1 MKTNAKEI
9 VKSFYNSDF
18 IKDASVV
25 EKFVHPDVTLIWN
38 SSTDGLSI
46 LNYDDLSDFFQ
57 EVRRNYADMRIEISH
72 LLQDENFVTIRY
84 KYYIRPVENPDEELG
99 IAHFITIWELK
110 DDKLYKGYQISQP
123 VTDKDDTQKSY
134 HRVKV

>member
-25 EKFVHPDVTLIWN
+25 ENYAHPELTLIWN
-38 SSTDGLSI
+38 STTDGLSI
-46 LNYDDLSDFFQ
+46 LNYDDLNDFFQ
-57 EVRRNYADMRIEISH
+57 DVRRNYADMRIEVSH
-72 LLQDENFVTIRY
+72 LLQDDNFITIRY
-84 KYYIRPVENPDEELG
+84 KYYIRTVENPDEELG
-99 IAHFITIWELK
+99 IAHFIAIWELK

>member
-18 IKDASVV
+18 IKDPSVI
-25 EKFVHPDVTLIWN
+25 ETFVHPEITLIWN
-38 SSTDGLSI
+38 STTDGLSI
-46 LNYDDLSDFFQ
+46 LNFDDLSDFFQ
-57 EVRRNYADMRIEISH
+57 EVRRSYVDMRIEVSH
-72 LLQDENFVTIRY
+72 LLQDDNFVTIRY
-84 KYYIRPVENPDEELG
+84 KYYIRTAENPDEELG
-99 IAHFITIWELK
+99 IAHFIAIWELK